1 MLETSARLL
10 RLLSLLQT
18 PRAWPGSELAE
29 RLGVS
34 GRTVRNDIDRL
45 RELGYPVL
53 AARGA
58 TGGYRLTAGTAMPP
72 LLLADDEAVAV
83 AIGLRTVA
91 EGAIAGVEETSLQA
105 LAKLQQVL
113 PSRLRRRVDALR
125 TYTVPV
131 PADRP
136 GPKVDADLLTTLTS
150 VCRDCERLRF
160 DYRDHGGASTRRVVE
175 PQRVVNWGQRW
186 YLVAWD
192 VERDDWRTFR
202 VDRIDPRLPAGPRFT
217 PRPAPDGDVAAYVS
231 RRVSAAAWRHR
242 ARVTVHAP
250 AQAVVERINP
260 AVGVVEAIDATTC
273 VLDTGAD
280 SLETLAVHL
289 GMLGYDFDVTE
300 PPELVAH
307 LRALAA
313 RYGRSTPGETDRPGS
328 RTRTGNAADT

>member
-72 LLLADDEAVAV
+72 LLLADEEAVAV

-160 DYRDHGGASTRRVVE
+160 DYRDHSGASTRRVVE
-175 PQRVVNWGQRW
+175 PHRVVNWGQRW

-202 VDRIDPRLPAGPRFT
+202 VDRIEPRLPAGPRFA

-250 AQAVVERINP
+250 ADVVAERINP
-260 AVGVVEAIDATTC
+260 AVGVVEAVDATTC

-289 GMLGYDFDVTE
+289 GMLGHDFDVTE
-300 PPELVAH
+300 PPELVDH
-307 LRALAA
+307 LRELAA
-313 RYGRSTPGETDRPGS
+313 RYGRSTPEPPR
-328 RTRTGNAADT
+328 